1 MSAWKSKRNRQH
13 RSGYTLTE
21 VVIASSIAILVGS
34 AVLTLFLWCA
44 DTASLCSKMSW
55 SQYEAMRSGASLT
68 AYIRSASAIVTNDVV
83 KGRWVDL
90 RFGTGTNTWVARLI
104 YTNAPGVLRDGR
116 MYLKRANQTETIVA
130 RGMTATMDAAGFGLP
145 VFTVPPSTS
154 NILHVAYRISE
165 PGANGERAA
174 NDEKYASCVRLAVRL
189 RNN

>member
-1 MSAWKSKRNRQH
+1 MSTWKQNKYRLHQN
-13 RSGYTLTE
+13 GYTLTE
-21 VVIASSIAILVGS
+21 VVIASSISIMVGA

-68 AYIRSASAIVTNDVV
+68 SYIRNASAIATNDVV
-83 KGRWVDL
+83 RGRWVDL
-90 RFGTGTNTWVARLI
+90 RFGHGTNTWVARLV

-116 MYLKRANQTETIVA
+116 MYLKRANETETIVA
-130 RGMTATMDAAGFGLP
+130 RGMTEIMDEHGFTAP
-145 VFTVPPSTS
+145 VFTPVGT
-154 NILHVAYRISE
+154 NCIRVAYRISE

-174 NDEKYASCVRLAVRL
+174 DDEQYASCVRLAVRL